1 MPRSGLGRAA
11 AVAFPVILLIV
22 GGTYAVA
29 WLVVDFLG
37 MPLSLVLPLPVKV
50 VGWACLAAG
59 AAVAGWVFRYRSPG
73 VMIWSTHVTFRKM
86 FGITQVAESSRRT
99 ERLVVEGPQKYTRN
113 PLYFAVLL
121 VVLGWGLAAAS
132 TEVLVWSAVLLAW
145 FSLILIP
152 FEENELQTLFGEQYA
167 RYAESV
173 PMLVPLTKRK
183 RPRKA

>member
-1 MPRSGLGRAA
+1 
-11 AVAFPVILLIV
+11 
-22 GGTYAVA
+22 
-29 WLVVDFLG
+29 
-37 MPLSLVLPLPVKV
+37 
-50 VGWACLAAG
+50 
-59 AAVAGWVFRYRSPG
+59 
-73 VMIWSTHVTFRKM
+73 MIWSTHVTFRKM